1 MLGHELRNPLAAL
14 TNGIELLGRTGG
26 EEGESTRAM
35 MGRQTRRMTAMLD
48 QLLDVSRVIS
58 GKLELTREA
67 ADVAEA
73 ARVAVEG
80 IEPLLDAGGHRLFVS
95 LPPAGAVLVLG
106 DVARLAQ
113 VIENLLANA
122 VKYTDP
128 GGRIWLEVE
137 ATDDSVELTVRD
149 DGIGVDPA
157 LLTHIF
163 DLFTQ
168 APAGL
173 HRAKGGL
180 GLGLALVRT
189 LVEMHGGSVEAFSAG
204 TGKGTEFIVTL
215 PRLRA
220 GRRPARGAEP
230 AAPAR
235 SAAHRILVVDDETD
249 SAEALVELLELEG
262 HTARTAA
269 DGERA
274 LASLASFDP
283 ELVLLDLGLP
293 GMDGYEVAR
302 RLRERLGKQVRIVAL
317 TGYRDEP
324 ARLREAGFDGHLLKP
339 TSIEKLFALVAGLER
354 PGEESRADP
363 THGSAR

>member
-1 MLGHELRNPLAAL
+1 M
-14 TNGIELLGRTGG
+14 
-26 EEGESTRAM
+26 
-35 MGRQTRRMTAMLD
+35 
-48 QLLDVSRVIS
+48 
-58 GKLELTREA
+58 
-67 ADVAEA
+67 
-73 ARVAVEG
+73 
-80 IEPLLDAGGHRLFVS
+80 
-95 LPPAGAVLVLG
+95 VLG
-106 DVARLAQ
+106 DAARLAQ
-113 VIENLLANA
+113 VVENLLANA

-128 GGRIWLEVE
+128 EGKIWLEVE

-149 DGIGVDPA
+149 NGIGVEPA

-173 HRAKGGL
+173 DRAKGGL
-180 GLGLALVRT
+180 GLGLALVRN
-189 LVEMHGGSVEAFSAG
+189 LVELHGGSVEAFSAG
-204 TGKGTEFIVTL
+204 AGKGTEVVVTL

-220 GRRPARGAEP
+220 GRHPKRGAET
-230 AAPAR
+230 AASGIP
-235 SAAHRILVVDDETD
+235 AAHRILVVDDETD

-262 HTARTAA
+262 HTARAVA
-269 DGERA
+269 DGEGA
-274 LASLASFDP
+274 LAAVRTFEP

-324 ARLREAGFDGHLLKP
+324 ARLRDAGFDGHLLKP

-354 PGEESRADP
+354 PVEKGHVRPLAQ
-363 THGSAR
+363 A